1 MQNNNLK
8 LQKRQPVNVQI
19 YILAFIAAS
28 MIFFLGFLFNDYLND
43 KRFLEID
50 RIKRDFQIQILS
62 METQLAHFE
71 KILCPDI
78 GDDILTHELHIIG
91 EKLEFM
97 AENLGRDHPE
107 VLHLKKYYS
116 LLQIRHY
123 HLSQQLCERCDL
135 GLVHIL
141 YFFADEEDCPD
152 CEEQGFLLTYLREKY
167 PKLRIYSFDYEL
179 ELLALAAIRPLRPE
193 PELVLEEAAASNLLN
208 QKYHLPVLVIEGQ
221 VFWGFR
227 GLEELEEIL
236 AQYI

>member
-1 MQNNNLK
+1 MK
-8 LQKRQPVNVQI
+8 QKRKQI
-19 YILAFIAAS
+19 TFQKYILAFFITA
-28 MIFFLGFLFNDYLND
+28 MIFGLGFFVSHYINNI
-43 KRFLEID
+43 RFSEIN
-50 RIKRDFQIQILS
+50 RMRKDFQIQILD
-62 METQLAHFE
+62 MEAQLAHFE
-71 KILCPDI
+71 EILCPDI

-123 HLSQQLCERCDL
+123 HLSQQLCERCAL

-193 PELVLEEAAASNLLN
+193 PELVFEEAAAPNLLN

-227 GLEELEEIL
+227 GLEEMEELL
-236 AQYI
+236 APKL